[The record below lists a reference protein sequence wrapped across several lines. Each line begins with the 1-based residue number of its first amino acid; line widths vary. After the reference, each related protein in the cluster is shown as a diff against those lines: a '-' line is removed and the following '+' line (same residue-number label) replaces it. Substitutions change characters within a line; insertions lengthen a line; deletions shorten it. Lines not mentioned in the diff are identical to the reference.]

1 MRKTTTDATSFAT
14 CLLKPR
20 HSHKVPTMKSIC
32 ALIIAQILLSNAAE
46 AQLIKGQ
53 QSRTTPRH
61 LKKDD
66 KTKAKETYAPTDGP
80 TYAPTYAPTYMPTG
94 TPTKPK
100 SVSEVRVRCRIR
112 FENRR
117 DLQGS
122 DPVPTYMPTYMPTY
136 KPTYMPT
143 EAPAAASGIV
153 NNDLP
158 THVSYSSFAIWFE
171 LSPEA
176 LQLPQYSLPVPKL
189 FLSATVAD
197 LCSHGRLRLP
207 PVLRRGRP
215 VPFRERHER
224 ELDPRS
230 RGGLHRRRRDALVM
244 GGRSLPRLYLC
255 FGVSG
260 RGFQCPSS
268 GPPRK
273 LSIVCV

>member
-1 MRKTTTDATSFAT
+1 
-14 CLLKPR
+14 
-20 HSHKVPTMKSIC
+20 MKSIC
-32 ALIIAQILLSNAAE
+32 ALIVAQILLSNAAE

-66 KTKAKETYAPTDGP
+66 KTKAKE

-122 DPVPTYMPTYMPTY
+122 DPVPTYMPTY

-158 THVSYSSFAIWFE
+158 TNVSYSSFAIWFE

-176 LQLPQYSLPVPKL
+176 LQLPQYSLPDSKTFPIGD
-189 FLSATVAD
+189 S
-197 LCSHGRLRLP
+197 
-207 PVLRRGRP
+207 GRP
-215 VPFRERHER
+215 
-224 ELDPRS
+224 
-230 RGGLHRRRRDALVM
+230 M
-244 GGRSLPRLYLC
+244 LPRKT
-255 FGVSG
+255 
-260 RGFQCPSS
+260 QTPSRTATRS
-268 GPPRK
+268 TSTFP
-273 LSIVCV
+273 